1 MKKDSYNF
9 SVFDNY
15 KCDGQ
20 YRLEFTE
27 ETVNIVEEPQIK
39 DKIIRNKNVPD
50 FDISQKLV

>member
-27 ETVNIVEEPQIK
+27 ETVNIVEEPQSK
-39 DKIIRNKNVPD
+39 DKIIRNKNVPN